1 MYAIIKNMNQL
12 TIKQELTLLRSAVVG
27 LVGKDKE
34 GNYRPEF
41 VSEMLSSAS
50 RKPVKNF
57 TTPEDFLKQISNS

>member
-1 MYAIIKNMNQL
+1 MSQL

-41 VSEMLSSAS
+41 VTEMLASTS
-50 RKPVKNF
+50 RKPTKTF
-57 TTPEDFLKQISNS
+57 TTPDEFLKEVSNS